1 MSKLALAVLSAL
13 LTLMAACRGAEPDTA
28 VLADGPTTVP
38 AFTESTALH
47 YVDKLTEIWGKGKI
61 DITFFQFDE
70 SYNIPHNSVDL
81 TTDPEIRNFIY
92 DKISEWTEDKK

>member
-13 LTLMAACRGAEPDTA
+13 LTLMAACRGAELDTA

-38 AFTESTALH
+38 TFTESTALH
-47 YVDKLTEIWGKGKI
+47 YVDKLTEIWGKGKT

-70 SYNIPHNSVDL
+70 SYNIPPQLSRSNHRSRNSQL
-81 TTDPEIRNFIY
+81 YLRQNFRM
-92 DKISEWTEDKK
+92 DRG